1 MANDDLKL
9 HLGCGLFYKPGY
21 VNIDL
26 YDDSVADM
34 RADVSDL
41 PFDAQK
47 VQVIEAYHLIEHF
60 DYIHCKYVLSEW
72 FRILKSGGTL
82 ILETPDLEETHKKFA
97 ESKPETQRITLQWIF
112 GIDSRGMQHKT
123 GFTFE
128 LLRSLLTEIGFEMIA
143 RLDAQTHT
151 YEPGMRVE
159 CRKNGTDLQKQF
171 NASLRKK
178 IRKSLITDDSFF
190 LLPLETHLEP
200 LFKIVSRDGK
210 LSEARL
216 REAIAQTVICNPA
229 VPKAIVS
236 ELEAQGLFTESGLA
250 RTREFLDYC
259 LKIEIHKRM
268 FSLWA
273 KSKKDG
279 NVEEEFQRFTKRI
292 EADILGILE
301 KGADW
306 TKVLSYISSLEP
318 TNIRILDFSI
328 AMTEAMKLYQK
339 GVKLFA
345 TGEFDEAERSLRAST
360 GINPDNPLAHWNLGR
375 LAAARG
381 CELESVESHYERT
394 VSLLH
399 DKRLKSLAAQELA
412 RLRRKEYGSIASSPV
427 LENSAAER
435 WFLCC

>member
-1 MANDDLKL
+1 MANDELKL

-41 PFDAQK
+41 PFDAEK

-82 ILETPDLEETHKKFA
+82 ILETPDLAETHRRFA

-112 GIDSRGMQHKT
+112 GIDSRGMVHKT

-128 LLRSLLTEIGFEMIA
+128 LLRSLLAEIGFDRVA

-159 CRKNGTDLQKQF
+159 CRKPGTDLQKQF
-171 NASLRKK
+171 NASLRKR
-178 IRKSLITDDSFF
+178 IRKALITDDSFF
-190 LLPLETHLEP
+190 LLPLEGHLEP
-200 LFKIVSRDGK
+200 LLKVVSRDGK

-216 REAIAQTVICNPA
+216 REAIAHTVICNSA
-229 VPKAIVS
+229 VPRAIVT
-236 ELEAQGLFTESGLA
+236 ELEAQGLLTESGLA
-250 RTREFLDYC
+250 RTSEFLDYC

-292 EADILGILE
+292 EADVLGILE
-301 KGADW
+301 KGTDW
-306 TKVLSYISSLEP
+306 TKVLSYVSSLEP
-318 TNIRILDFSI
+318 MNIQILDFSI
-328 AMTEAMKLYQK
+328 AMAEAMKLFQK

-345 TGEFDEAERSLRAST
+345 TVGSEEAERSLRASI

-375 LAAARG
+375 LVATG
-381 CELESVESHYERT
+381 GSDMESAERHYERAM
-394 VSLLH
+394 SLLR
-399 DKRLKSLAAQELA
+399 DKRPRSQTAQELE
-412 RLRRKEYGSIASSPV
+412 RLRRKEYGSIASSPI
-427 LENSAAER
+427 LENSIAE
-435 WFLCC
+435 